1 MQVDALVAFQLSCV
15 VPPALTVSGL
25 PEKERPGTAGC
36 DAAFLNPGA
45 TTQPGFCATRFKVA

>member
-45 TTQPGFCATRFKVA
+45 TTQPGFCAVE